1 MKYDFVDV
9 IVTYITG
16 YGYTVVVTTSANILK
31 VMNDNSVNF
40 IQPEE
45 PLIIVKQ
52 LTQQVIEE
60 ATNE

>member
-40 IQPEE
+40 INLKCQTVDSTIYRTGGKRIR
-45 PLIIVKQ
+45 LK
-52 LTQQVIEE
+52 
-60 ATNE
+60 